1 MRHRD
6 YEKVLVAHLTKTT
19 KGKTMNNTNK
29 ENEVLRTATA
39 SDGTITKQGEK
50 AEKATDR
57 ENEALRKA
65 MVGGGLTTVAVGA
78 GSVGSVVIAGGGTS
92 AANITTGLAKIGQL
106 VGGGMLAGIGVCV
119 GAPILAG
126 FVVGAGVYALSK

>member
-19 KGKTMNNTNK
+19 KGKTLNNTNK

-65 MVGGGLTTVAVGA
+65 MVGGGLTTVAGGA
-78 GSVGSVVIAGGGTS
+78 ESVGSVVIAGGGTS

>member
-1 MRHRD
+1 
-6 YEKVLVAHLTKTT
+6 
-19 KGKTMNNTNK
+19 MNNTNN
-29 ENEVLRTATA
+29 ENELPRTATV
-39 SDGTITKQGEK
+39 SDGTITNQGEK

-106 VGGGMLAGIGVCV
+106 VGQAHL
-119 GAPILAG
+119 LQRRDHL
-126 FVVGAGVYALSK
+126 LSH